1 VCHVTLPPSPLA
13 ASTLPQN
20 DVAPAKPHAGFG
32 CGGRVTWHTGVGP
45 GGRGSFLTNFFGQVV
60 FSGILLAQVVLC
72 VKNSVFG
79 SLALFRRF
87 DFAFSSQFFCADKK
101 KLSSQF
107 LQ

>member
-1 VCHVTLPPSPLA
+1 LDEVEGAGDRAVSAAADKGHALEAAWFPCHFSVPLRRRLGCAAALPL
-13 ASTLPQN
+13 
-20 DVAPAKPHAGFG
+20 
-32 CGGRVTWHTGVGP
+32 
-45 GGRGSFLTNFFGQVV
+45 V
-60 FSGILLAQVVLC
+60 FAC
-72 VKNSVFG
+72 